1 LRAVSEV
8 LAGALAC
15 ALLVGCSPTRYE
27 YAACETDTHCR
38 ESFGFGSTCRRGLCE
53 PARLNDRCD
62 TTYPPDLLQRPDRY
76 GQAIVFGSLMDRSS
90 PAHVVRE
97 KAIRLAVKEV
107 EEKGGLESRPVGVVF
122 CNTEARSAGDHFTRT
137 QATVWAARYL
147 VRHLGVKALVGPCAS
162 TDAEQVW
169 SELRASHTP
178 IVSPAATSPALDA
191 LEPGG
196 SEQQPGWL
204 WRVAPSDA
212 LQGRAIAEDLL
223 ARSVRKAAI
232 LREAGPYGE
241 ALASIITQH
250 LTGAGATVDLM
261 AVAGDS
267 QIGEATAMA
276 AAGSA
281 PEVLFISSQQ
291 DWIVKFLNAAQG
303 QVGFAQKSIFLT
315 DAAANEAVLAGAALA
330 APLFPRIRGTRPA
343 PRDRSSYVYASF
355 IANYRAE
362 YGGEDPTGTT
372 FSAHAYDAAWLVM
385 YGSAWSL
392 LSEGRVNGPGIARG
406 LRQVGAGARIPII
419 PSSWPTVVSAFRAGQ
434 PVDLSGASGELEFA
448 FDTRQIAAPIEVWT
462 VSPGPAPA
470 IVRAEPPSPTAE
482 ADKRSW

>member
-1 LRAVSEV
+1 LRAVSEMAAGAVVCAV
-8 LAGALAC
+8 LAGC
-15 ALLVGCSPTRYE
+15 WPSRYE

-38 ESFGFGSTCRRGLCE
+38 DSFGFGSTCRHGLCE
-53 PARLNDRCD
+53 PAKLNDRCD
-62 TTYPPDLLQRPDRY
+62 TTYPPDLLQRADRY
-76 GQAIVFGSLMDRSS
+76 RQAIVFGSLMDRSS

-107 EEKGGLESRPVGVVF
+107 EEKGGLEGRPVGVVF
-122 CNTEARSAGDHFTRT
+122 CNTEARDAGDHFDRTEATR
-137 QATVWAARYL
+137 WAARYL
-147 VRHLGVKALVGPCAS
+147 VSHLGVSALVGPCAS

-169 SELRASHTP
+169 SDLRASHTP

-212 LQGRAIAEDLL
+212 LQGRVIAEDLL
-223 ARSVRKAAI
+223 ARNVRSAAV

-241 ALASIITQH
+241 ALASVFMSHFTAAGGTVRV
-250 LTGAGATVDLM
+250 LGVAGA
-261 AVAGDS
+261 S

-276 AAGSA
+276 GAGAAT
-281 PEVLFISSQQ
+281 EVLFISSQQ
-291 DWIVKFLNAAQG
+291 DWIAKFLNAASG
-303 QVGFAQKSIFLT
+303 HAGFAAKSIFLT
-315 DAAANEAVLAGAALA
+315 DAAANEAVLAGATLA

-343 PRDRSSYVYASF
+343 PLDRSSYVYASF

-362 YGGEDPTGTT
+362 YGGDDPTGTT

-392 LSEGRVNGPGIARG
+392 LREGRVSGPGIARG
-406 LRQVGAGARIPII
+406 LRQVGSGARVPVI
-419 PSSWPTVVSAFRAGQ
+419 PSSWLTLQSTFRAGE
-434 PVDLSGASGELEFA
+434 PVDLSGASGELA
-448 FDTRQIAAPIEVWT
+448 FDLDTRQIAAPIEVWT
-462 VSPGPAPA
+462 VSPGPVPA
-470 IVRAEPPSPTAE
+470 IVRAEPPSPPAE
-482 ADKRSW
+482 AERSL